1 MAGIGVG
8 RDQFALVTERAEAFD
23 RDVAIRFPVDVRA
36 LVVRADEDARAHVR
50 SLFVRPVSIRS
61 RREKIADGLA
71 RRAVRYGNAIAFF
84 MDDRSFPEPG
94 GIWLGGARDSSV
106 VLQPDEPRSSIAL
119 QIRNAPVD
127 NVVVARS
134 GAWSEALRLAP
145 GEERHVDVPIDP
157 SRGAAL
163 VTFQVTSGFRP
174 NEADPTSRDTRFLGA
189 FVRLE

>member
-1 MAGIGVG
+1 M
-8 RDQFALVTERAEAFD
+8 FARWSSA
-23 RDVAIRFPVDVRA
+23 
-36 LVVRADEDARAHVR
+36 ADEDARAHVR

-61 RREKIADGLA
+61 RGEKVADGLA

-84 MDDRSFPEPG
+84 MDERSFPEPG
-94 GIWLGGARDSSV
+94 GIWLGGARESAV
-106 VLQPDEPRSSIAL
+106 VLQPDEPRS
-119 QIRNAPVD
+119 
-127 NVVVARS
+127 VAAAAGPQRARRQRRRSPES
-134 GAWSEALRLAP
+134 GAWSETLRLAP
-145 GEERHVDVPIDP
+145 GEERRVDVPIDP